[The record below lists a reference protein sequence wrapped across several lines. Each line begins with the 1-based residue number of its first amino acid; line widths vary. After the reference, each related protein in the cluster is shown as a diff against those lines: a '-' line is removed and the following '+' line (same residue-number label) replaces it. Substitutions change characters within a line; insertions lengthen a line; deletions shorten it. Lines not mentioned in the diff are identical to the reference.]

1 MGEVSKRFWLLNLVL
16 QKRGRGMTWLTW
28 SFEMVWVKEDASE
41 FGFKLLFQPELD
53 DIFPFKLVLDVFSKV
68 YLANFG
74 DMIYISPCDQALFWC
89 PT

>member
-1 MGEVSKRFWLLNLVL
+1 
-16 QKRGRGMTWLTW
+16 
-28 SFEMVWVKEDASE
+28 MVWVKEDASE

-74 DMIYISPCDQALFWC
+74 DMIYISPCDQALF
-89 PT
+89 